1 LNQKARIISDG
12 FSPVPGATMAKNFTY
27 WLNFRIAEDVEH
39 KPGHKQRYEAL
50 VEVVEEY
57 ALTWWRQSQS
67 LFVIETNVAL
77 ENLMPVIKKAIAPD
91 HDFVLLVEIG
101 KPSGRICGLFHDK
114 DILTIMPFL
123 EQV

>member
-1 LNQKARIISDG
+1 M
-12 FSPVPGATMAKNFTY
+12 ATYTY

-50 VEVVEEY
+50 VEVIEEY

-67 LFVIETNVAL
+67 LYVIETNVAL
-77 ENLMPVIKKAIAPD
+77 DNFVPVLKKAIAPQ
-91 HDFVLLVEIG
+91 HDFFLLAEIG
-101 KPSGRICGLFHDK
+101 KPSGKICGRYNDK

-123 EQV
+123 EEA